1 MSDTWP
7 DRLDESD
14 LSASDAD
21 ILDQLRS
28 VDGAA
33 APPPRPVIDDIEV
46 DPVDAWEQSQPI
58 GGDLDDHD
66 R

>member
-14 LSASDAD
+14 LSGSDAE
-21 ILDQLRS
+21 ILDELRA
-28 VDGAA
+28 VDVDAV
-33 APPPRPVIDDIEV
+33 PPPRPVIDDIEV
-46 DPVDAWEQSQPI
+46 DPVDAWEQSQPV
-58 GGDLDDHD
+58 GGELDDRD